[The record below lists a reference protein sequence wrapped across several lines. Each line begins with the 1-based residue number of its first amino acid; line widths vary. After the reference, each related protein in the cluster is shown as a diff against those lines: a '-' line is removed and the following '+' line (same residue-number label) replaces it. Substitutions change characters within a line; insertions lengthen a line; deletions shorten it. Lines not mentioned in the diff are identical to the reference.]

1 MTGTRMAEDLPKMML
16 HAKDS
21 MTMAGAD
28 TLKTLA
34 NCEDTKHSFRSML
47 VVGFS
52 SCQSFFPFAP
62 RVSRLDGNISKVIL
76 SSLNN

>member
-1 MTGTRMAEDLPKMML
+1 VTGTHMAEDLLKTSH

-21 MTMAGAD
+21 MMMAGAD
-28 TLKTLA
+28 TRKTLA
-34 NCEDTKHSFRSML
+34 NCEDTKPSFRSIL

-52 SCQSFFPFAP
+52 NCQSFFPFAP